1 MLTGVR
7 QTEHA
12 VPALQVESGHWSG
25 WGTLPSGTH
34 PLGSNP
40 LVVRLSAL
48 ESHESQRL
56 QKGITDSHVSHCHRQ
71 QCI

>member
-7 QTEHA
+7 WTEHA

-56 QKGITDSHVSHCHRQ
+56 RTQKGVTDSHLSYCYRQ
-71 QCI
+71 Q